1 MEYGDFAYC
10 YDIFMDETP
19 YERWSLFL
27 SDTLKKEGIEGG
39 LVLDLGCG
47 TGRLTNILSD
57 MGYDMIGVDSSQE
70 MLGVAAEGK
79 GSRDILYLC
88 QDMREFELYGTVRA
102 VVSVCDCIN
111 YITDPRDLLEVF
123 KLVNNYLDPKGL
135 FIFDI
140 NTEYKYKEILS
151 DNTFAESREGAAF
164 IWENDYDSE
173 SCINEYSLTFFTEE
187 EEGLY
192 RRFEENHYQRAYSV
206 DEIKSLIEESGMVF
220 EGLYNDYTDEKP
232 GISSERIT
240 FICREQG
247 KQKDL

>member
-19 YERWSLFL
+19 YERWSEFL
-27 SDTLKKEGIEGG
+27 ADTLKKEGIEDG

-47 TGRLTNILSD
+47 TGRLTNALSD

-111 YITDPRDLLEVF
+111 YITDTKDLLKVF
-123 KLVNNYLDPKGL
+123 KLVNNYLDPKGI

-140 NTEYKYKEILS
+140 NTEYKYKELLS
-151 DNTFAESREGAAF
+151 DNTF
-164 IWENDYDSE
+164 
-173 SCINEYSLTFFTEE
+173 
-187 EEGLY
+187 
-192 RRFEENHYQRAYSV
+192 
-206 DEIKSLIEESGMVF
+206 
-220 EGLYNDYTDEKP
+220 
-232 GISSERIT
+232 
-240 FICREQG
+240 
-247 KQKDL
+247 

>member
-19 YERWSLFL
+19 YERWSEFL
-27 SDTLKKEGIEGG
+27 ADTLKKEGIEDG

-111 YITDPRDLLEVF
+111 YITDPKDLLKVF
-123 KLVNNYLDPKGL
+123 KLVNNYLDPKGI

-140 NTEYKYKEILS
+140 NT
-151 DNTFAESREGAAF
+151 
-164 IWENDYDSE
+164 
-173 SCINEYSLTFFTEE
+173 
-187 EEGLY
+187 
-192 RRFEENHYQRAYSV
+192 
-206 DEIKSLIEESGMVF
+206 
-220 EGLYNDYTDEKP
+220 
-232 GISSERIT
+232 
-240 FICREQG
+240 
-247 KQKDL
+247 

>member
-19 YERWSLFL
+19 YERWSEFL
-27 SDTLKKEGIEGG
+27 ADTLKKEGIEDG

-47 TGRLTNILSD
+47 TGRLTNALSD
-57 MGYDMIGVDSSQE
+57 MGYDMIGIDSSRE

-111 YITDPRDLLEVF
+111 YITDTKDLLKVF
-123 KLVNNYLDPKGL
+123 KLVNNYLDPKGI

-140 NTEYKYKEILS
+140 NTEYKYKELLS

-173 SCINEYSLTFFTEE
+173 SRINEYSLTFFTEE
-187 EEGLY
+187 EGGLY
-192 RRFEENHYQRAYSV
+192 RRFEESHYQRAYSV
-206 DEIKSLIEESGMVF
+206 DEIKDLIEESGMIL
-220 EGLYNDYTDEKP
+220 EGLFDDYSDEKP
-232 GISSERIT
+232 GDLSERIT

-247 KQKDL
+247 K